1 MSQPDAASGAKLR
14 VAILSFAH
22 THAASYARHLVG
34 LADVELLSSDP
45 GGHLAPDAGPRG
57 AELAQQ
63 LGIAYVPSYAEVF
76 AWNPDAVIVT
86 SENAGHRALVEA
98 AAAAGAHVLCE
109 KPLAT
114 SVADAQAMN
123 AACDAAGV
131 ILMTAFPVRFA
142 PSFRDVQARVQA
154 GELGTMLGIRGTNNG
169 KIPLANRAWFTDET
183 LAGGGALVDHVVHCA
198 DLLDSLLGS
207 RASVV
212 RAVSNKV
219 LHADKGISVETGG
232 LVTLT
237 YPNGVIASIDCSWSV
252 PSAAPTWGGLTLEI
266 VGTRGTMAIDPFAQ
280 RVSGYDADGPI
291 WESIGDD
298 LDGAMISEFLSAI
311 RTGRTPQPD
320 GKVGLRTQEI
330 VAAARESSLTGQPVS
345 L

>member
-1 MSQPDAASGAKLR
+1 MSQRAAASGAKLR

-22 THAASYARHLVG
+22 THAASYARHLAG
-34 LADVELLSSDP
+34 RSDVELLSSDP
-45 GGHLAPDAGPRG
+45 DGYLAPDAGPRG
-57 AELAQQ
+57 ADLAQQ
-63 LGIAYVPSYAEVF
+63 LGIAYAPSYAEVF

-86 SENAGHRALVEA
+86 SENVGHRALVET

-131 ILMTAFPVRFA
+131 MLMTAFPVRFA
-142 PSFRDVQARVQA
+142 PSFRDAQARVQA
-154 GELGTMLGIRGTNNG
+154 GELGTVLGIRGTNNG
-169 KIPLANRAWFTDET
+169 KIPLANRAWFTDEA

-212 RAVSNKV
+212 RAVSNQV
-219 LHADKGISVETGG
+219 LHAEAGISVETGG
-232 LVTLT
+232 VVTLT

-252 PSAAPTWGGLTLEI
+252 PSSAPTWGGLTLEI
-266 VGTRGTMAIDPFAQ
+266 VGTRGTMTIDPFAQ

-311 RTGRTPQPD
+311 RAGRTPQPD
-320 GKVGLRTQEI
+320 GQVGLRTQEI
-330 VAAARESSLTGQPVS
+330 VAAARESSRTGQPVS